1 MVATVDISV
10 IGRYISGMAPVY
22 SAFAV
27 NVLLAASL
35 CIITV
40 LPRLFVYNVRPLFS
54 EKFPSKLLFDEL
66 SGGGRESQ

>member
-1 MVATVDISV
+1 MIVATVDISV
-10 IGRYISGMAPVY
+10 IGRYISGIVPVY

-54 EKFPSKLLFDEL
+54 EKFPSKSLFDGL
-66 SGGGRESQ
+66 RAGAV